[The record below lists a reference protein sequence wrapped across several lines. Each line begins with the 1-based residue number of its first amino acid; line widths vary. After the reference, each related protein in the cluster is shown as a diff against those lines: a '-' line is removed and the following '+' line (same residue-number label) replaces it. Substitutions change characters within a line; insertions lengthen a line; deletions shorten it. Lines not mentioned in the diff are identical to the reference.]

1 MTRFAH
7 AVREELWWRGR
18 RVESRL
24 SHGEAIEDEQG
35 IVATDTRDDELV
47 MLAEHELERLHAV
60 IPDDALV
67 RLVAEASTE
76 AITATMTV
84 RINGISIV
92 TDPTHARSDI
102 ELLRERSAIERAA
115 AKRTAAK
122 RSAGFEP
129 GGPPASGRPP
139 LPIVWKNGTA
149 AVLLHEAH
157 AHPLEHFLPPLALPS
172 WLAVEVPL
180 QLRRAT
186 FRDVPLLRMQHVRV
200 TQHDAPFELPAEH
213 IEVHLIDGGAYD
225 PLTDV
230 VTLRIASSS
239 IGAFTMT
246 ETRTNIRFLG
256 AEGEPRRY
264 PGVICSREGQELVV
278 ASSAP
283 TLITA

>member
-7 AVREELWWRGR
+7 AVREELWSRGR

-24 SHGEAIEDEQG
+24 SHGEAVEDAHG
-35 IVATDTRDDELV
+35 IIATDTRDDELV
-47 MLAEHELERLHAV
+47 MLAEHELERLHALM
-60 IPDDALV
+60 PDDALV

-76 AITATMTV
+76 ALTATMTV
-84 RINGISIV
+84 RLNGISIV
-92 TDPTHARSDI
+92 TDPTHAAADI
-102 ELLRERSAIERAA
+102 ELLRERSADERDAV
-115 AKRTAAK
+115 K
-122 RSAGFEP
+122 RSGGFEP
-129 GGPPASGRPP
+129 AGPPASSRPT

-149 AVLLHEAH
+149 AILLHEVH
-157 AHPLEHFLPPLALPS
+157 AHPLEHFLPPLALPP
-172 WLAVEVPL
+172 WLEVEVPL

-186 FRDVPLLRMQHVRV
+186 FRDIPLLRMQHVRV

-239 IGAFTMT
+239 IGPFTIT
-246 ETRTNIRFLG
+246 EPRTNIRFLG

-278 ASSAP
+278 ASYAP

>member
-7 AVREELWWRGR
+7 AVREELWLRGR

-24 SHGEAIEDEQG
+24 SHGQAFEDAHG
-35 IVATDTRDDELV
+35 ITATDTRDDELV

-60 IPDDALV
+60 MPDDALV

-76 AITATMTV
+76 AVTATMTV
-84 RINGISIV
+84 RLNGISIV
-92 TDPTHARSDI
+92 TDPTHVAADI
-102 ELLRERSAIERAA
+102 ELLRTAATRAFERD
-115 AKRTAAK
+115 AAK

-129 GGPPASGRPP
+129 AGPLASSRPP
-139 LPIVWKNGTA
+139 LPLVWQNGTA
-149 AVLLHEAH
+149 AILLHEAH
-157 AHPLEHFLPPLALPS
+157 AHPLEHFLPPLALPP
-172 WLAVEVPL
+172 WLEVEVPL

-186 FRDVPLLRMQHVRV
+186 FRDIPLLRMQHVRV

-213 IEVHLIDGGAYD
+213 IEIHLIDSGAYD

-239 IGAFTMT
+239 VGPFTIN
-246 ETRTNIRFLG
+246 EPRTNIRVLG

-278 ASSAP
+278 ASYAP